1 MNKKS
6 PYSVVPQKVKK
17 GVRLSA
23 VTRYP
28 LELVSRTTGEVV
40 GATPYF
46 GRRAL
51 RDISD
56 FIKIYKPAVLLHLVI
71 AEIKVLAYMMEKL
84 DFSGMVE
91 FDEEES
97 MEYTSLSR
105 ASVYRGISGLIRK
118 DIIRKDKRAHYWV
131 NANVLYRGSRDELM
145 DTL

>member
-1 MNKKS
+1 MNKIN
-6 PYSVVPQKVKK
+6 PYRVVPDKVKK
-17 GVRLSA
+17 SVRLSA
-23 VTRYP
+23 VTKYP

-56 FIKIYKPAVLLHLVI
+56 FVKLYKPAVLLYLLP
-71 AEIKVLAYMMEKL
+71 AELKVLVYMMEKL

-91 FDEEES
+91 FDEAEC
-97 MEYTSLSR
+97 MEYTGLSR
-105 ASVYRGISGLIRK
+105 VSVYRGVRGLVQK